1 MVGIV
6 STGIGSGL
14 DVAGLVSQL
23 VAAEA
28 EPAQARFARQ
38 EAGLLA
44 EVSAFGSLKSAL
56 SQFQAEV
63 DKLADTDQLLGRQV
77 LYDEE
82 NAPFSV
88 AIDPSAPPSQFDVT
102 VESVATAQRLA
113 SSAFVDA
120 TSEVG
125 FGQLTISAGD
135 DAFVLAINADATS
148 LADIQDAINNATDN
162 TFVRATLVNTD
173 AGTTLS
179 LSALSTGSAGEIS
192 IVSSGG
198 DGGLA
203 ALDYDAASNTGA
215 LTEIRA
221 GTDAEITVDGL
232 SLTSS
237 SNTIANAVE
246 GVTLELLR
254 AEPGA
259 AQGVAIEFDQNA
271 LRANVDAF
279 VNAYNALIDTIRT
292 QTAFD
297 SETNTAGIL
306 LGDNTLRNI
315 STQLR
320 REFTALQGD
329 AFDPI
334 RSLADVGV
342 TLDVDGKAS
351 LDADV
356 FNEAVDGGFVA
367 IGQLFATTGG
377 VAERLG
383 ERLTAYLDDAGPIE
397 TRTNGLNASIDDIDE
412 QRQSLNERLVI
423 LESRLFSQFNALD
436 SLISQLSN
444 TSAFLTQQL
453 AQLPGS
459 SGNNS

>member
-6 STGIGSGL
+6 SSGIGSGL

-23 VAAEA
+23 VRAEA
-28 EPAQARFARQ
+28 EPAEARFARQ

-44 EVSAFGSLKSAL
+44 EVSAYGSLKSAL

-63 DKLADTDQLLGRQV
+63 DKLGDADQLLGRQV

-88 AIDPSAPPSQFDVT
+88 SIDPTAPPSQFDVT
-102 VESVATAQRLA
+102 VESIASAQRLA
-113 SSAFVDA
+113 SAAFVDS
-120 TSEVG
+120 TSSVG

-148 LADIQDAINNATDN
+148 LADIQDAINNASGN

-179 LSALSTGSAGEIS
+179 LSALNSGSDGEVS

-203 ALDYDAASNTGA
+203 ALDYDAASNTGS
-215 LTEIRA
+215 LTEIRGGNNA
-221 GTDAEITVDGL
+221 SITVDGL
-232 SLTSS
+232 ALTSS

-246 GVTLELLR
+246 GVTIELLR
-254 AEPGA
+254 EEPGS
-259 AQGVAIEFDQNA
+259 AQGVAVEFDQSA
-271 LRANVDAF
+271 LRGNVDAF
-279 VNAYNALIDTIRT
+279 VNAYNALVDTVRS
-292 QTAFD
+292 QTSFD
-297 SETNTAGIL
+297 AETNSAGVL

-315 STQLR
+315 SIQLR
-320 REFTALQGD
+320 REFTAVQGD
-329 AFDPI
+329 ALQSI
-334 RSLADVGV
+334 RSLADIGV
-342 TLDVDGKAS
+342 TLDVEGKAS
-351 LDADV
+351 LDSDRFAA
-356 FNEAVDGGFVA
+356 AVESGFVS
-367 IGQLFATTGG
+367 IGQLFSAEGG

-383 ERLTAYLDDAGPIE
+383 NRLTEYLDDEGPIE
-397 TRTNGLNASIDDIDE
+397 TRTNGLNASIDDIGE
-412 QRQSLNERLVI
+412 QRVSLNERLVI

-459 SGNNS
+459 TSNNG